1 MDAERVRAL
10 SERLTAQLARDFDE
24 EWTEA
29 DEEAWNR
36 AGWAQFEDGRAEWPI
51 ETWMDAYDAGR
62 VRAVIVEQVQGERP
76 RVSWRVRR

>member
-1 MDAERVRAL
+1 MDRPRAAAL
-10 SERLTAQLARDFDE
+10 SRHLVEQFERHLDE